1 MSETLLRL
9 ADESL
14 VRRIGDLAK
23 AHNRTLDSEAEAIL
37 RQAVPAKKT
46 RAERV
51 RRANEIAAMTPRD
64 RVQTDSTILVR
75 EDRNR

>member
-37 RQAVPAKKT
+37 RQAVPA
-46 RAERV
+46 
-51 RRANEIAAMTPRD
+51 RRARPPR
-64 RVQTDSTILVR
+64 Q
-75 EDRNR
+75 